1 MFLVKYNK
9 KTSLISRVR
18 YSYQSFDKFIA
29 LLSNEKI
36 CSNGVYHFAVEVQ
49 SLCKNMVKTLFI
61 FKKMADN
68 FVESIFWGTFA

>member
-1 MFLVKYNK
+1 
-9 KTSLISRVR
+9 
-18 YSYQSFDKFIA
+18 
-29 LLSNEKI
+29 LSNEKI
-36 CSNGVYHFAVEVQ
+36 YSNGVCHFAVEVQ